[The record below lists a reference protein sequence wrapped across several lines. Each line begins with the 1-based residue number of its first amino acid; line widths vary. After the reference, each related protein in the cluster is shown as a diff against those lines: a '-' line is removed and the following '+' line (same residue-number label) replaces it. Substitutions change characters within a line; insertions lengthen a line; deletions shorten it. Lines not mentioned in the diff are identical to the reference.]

1 MCRKYHL
8 NSILKFATQDPEASG
23 ETGEPEE
30 GGDEAAGRAHQGPR
44 GQARSGGAEHG
55 LLEALD
61 GAGDTAPRG
70 EAVRARRRVGLHR
83 GSDLQPGTDSLVKCI
98 GLEFEFGKI

>member
-8 NSILKFATQDPEASG
+8 NSILKFAPQDPEASG

-30 GGDEAAGRAHQGPR
+30 GGDEAAGRADQGPR
-44 GQARSGGAEHG
+44 DQAWPIGQQHG

-61 GAGDTAPRG
+61 GAGDTATRG
-70 EAVRARRRVGLHR
+70 EAVRTRRRVRLHR
-83 GSDLQPGTDSLVKCI
+83 GSDLQPGTDSLVSSV
-98 GLEFEFGKI
+98 LD